1 MIKFSTICS
10 LKVDLMLILVHFL
23 TVNEWRPKFSL
34 GDCVSFL
41 NYGNIF
47 LWKSMSLIGN
57 GFINKRC
64 RKLLKMFFQM
74 DKIKDKGS
82 EKVMIICLIAELIS
96 LMLSNSIKRMSH
108 YFPDSVRVDTN
119 KVKFDLTNYATKNY
133 IYIYI

>member
-1 MIKFSTICS
+1 
-10 LKVDLMLILVHFL
+10 
-23 TVNEWRPKFSL
+23 
-34 GDCVSFL
+34 
-41 NYGNIF
+41 
-47 LWKSMSLIGN
+47 
-57 GFINKRC
+57 
-64 RKLLKMFFQM
+64 MFFQM

-133 IYIYI
+133 IYIYIYNVIIYYLSIYLDVQLVKGYMMNI

>member
-1 MIKFSTICS
+1 
-10 LKVDLMLILVHFL
+10 
-23 TVNEWRPKFSL
+23 
-34 GDCVSFL
+34 
-41 NYGNIF
+41 
-47 LWKSMSLIGN
+47 
-57 GFINKRC
+57 
-64 RKLLKMFFQM
+64 MFFQM

-133 IYIYI
+133 IYIYNVIIYYIYLHLSI